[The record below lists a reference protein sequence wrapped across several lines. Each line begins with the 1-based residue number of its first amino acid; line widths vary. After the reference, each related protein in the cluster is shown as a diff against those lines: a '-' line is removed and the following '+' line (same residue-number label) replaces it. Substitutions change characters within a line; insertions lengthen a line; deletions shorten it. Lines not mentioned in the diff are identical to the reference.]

1 MHASVKKATTLAVAM
16 AYNVLGPNRS
26 YVDPKWFKLVATD
39 DDGVECAS
47 ALIYPLNAY
56 FADEDV
62 LESEDVDADIVK
74 FIDENFAGGVVRK
87 LLAANMHDLLRYFE
101 ASASLTDKRLR
112 ESAHIDVDTLMDV
125 LPIVQFGLIGVSNYK
140 HVLKN
145 PLDPREFVDVY
156 RSVKNRLIRDR
167 NQH

>member
-1 MHASVKKATTLAVAM
+1 MHAPVKKATTLAIAM
-16 AYNVLGPNRS
+16 AYNILGPNRS

-62 LESEDVDADIVK
+62 LESEDVDVDIVK
-74 FIDENFAGGVVRK
+74 FIDENFAGGFVPK

-101 ASASLTDKRLR
+101 ASASLTDRRLR
-112 ESAHIDVDTLMDV
+112 ESARIDVDTLMDV
-125 LPIVQFGLIGVSNYK
+125 LPVVRFGVIGIGDFKQILN
-140 HVLKN
+140 N
-145 PLDPREFVDVY
+145 PLDPREFVDAY
-156 RSVKNRLIRDR
+156 RSVKHRLIRDR